1 MKVTMKVTIADKLV
15 NRTLNTLA
23 KEHNKLLDIL
33 DTLDNIKSGDIL
45 IDERIKELA
54 DRIDKE
60 IEDIED
66 IYNLYEIRSKK

>member
-1 MKVTMKVTIADKLV
+1 MKVKVKIADKLV
-15 NRTLNTLA
+15 SRTLNTLA

-45 IDERIKELA
+45 TDERIKELA